1 MKKYVY
7 ACFELRIDVK
17 DCDINVKIP
26 FDDEQ
31 DAVNY
36 IYAHAD
42 GNFHKRIWLE

>member
-7 ACFELRIDVK
+7 ACFELRVDVK
-17 DCDINVKIP
+17 DYDINVKIP

-31 DAVNY
+31 DAINY
-36 IYAHAD
+36 IYAHVD